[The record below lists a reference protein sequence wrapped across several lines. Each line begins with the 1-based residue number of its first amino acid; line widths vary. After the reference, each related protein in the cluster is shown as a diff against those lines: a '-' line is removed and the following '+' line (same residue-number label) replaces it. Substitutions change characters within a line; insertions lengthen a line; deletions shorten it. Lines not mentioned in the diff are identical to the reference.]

1 MGYKIKKICAKAG
14 CNNYATNG
22 AYCDLHK
29 KEVNRGTTSKYSAFY
44 HKTVWKKARITF
56 LTRPENMY
64 CAKCLKEKGIK
75 VPSDTVHHSKGFCDF
90 RTFMDSRH
98 WAGWCSSCH
107 SSYHTTITN
116 EQLYEQNKENW

>member
-1 MGYKIKKICAKAG
+1 MAYKIKKICAKAG
-14 CNNYATNG
+14 CNNYATHG

-29 KEVNRGTTSKYSAFY
+29 KETNRGTTSKFTSFYS
-44 HKTVWKKARITF
+44 KTVWKKARITF

-64 CAKCLKEKGIK
+64 CAKCLEKGTHT
-75 VPSDTVHHSKGFCDF
+75 PANTVHHKLGFNSF
-90 RTFMDSRH
+90 QTFMNSAH
-98 WAGWCSSCH
+98 WVAWCDSCH